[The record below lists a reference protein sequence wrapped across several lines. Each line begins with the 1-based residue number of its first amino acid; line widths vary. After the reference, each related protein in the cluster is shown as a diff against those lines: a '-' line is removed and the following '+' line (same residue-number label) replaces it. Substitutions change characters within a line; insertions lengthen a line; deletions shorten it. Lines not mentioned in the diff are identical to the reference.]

1 MKPSG
6 SPCPLDQISVIC
18 LKRCPYLRT
27 YLTEIIHAAW
37 SSGIVPS
44 EWKKA
49 CTILIHKKDETDN
62 PANFR
67 PITLESV
74 PLKVFTSCLRNK
86 IFAFLFENNY
96 IEHDIQKGFTPNVAG
111 TVEHTAHMA
120 HIINTA
126 RIKQRSLV
134 ITLLDLKN
142 AFGELHHNLIYKV
155 LQYHHIPDPINEL
168 IRSVYTNF
176 QTSIITEKFSTPF
189 ITVGRG
195 VLQGDCLSPL
205 LFNMSFNTFV
215 QHIKSES
222 FLQLGFW
229 KFNKTG
235 ISCNPIHW
243 FQFAD
248 DAAVISSQEKENQI
262 LLNRFSVWCQ
272 WANMIIRVDKC
283 STFGIKKHSSKSVQ
297 YQPKLLISHLLVPRT
312 ETGESFRYLGRYFN
326 FNMSDEKHQSDICNL
341 FNNIISKIDELH
353 LHPRNKI
360 LLYSRYL
367 LSKISWD
374 FTITD
379 ISQTWVCET
388 LDGIATKHIRK
399 WLELPI
405 SATLSNVYLP
415 YNKPGLNVILP
426 STKFIQC
433 QTVSR
438 LALKSSTN
446 ENIRELWSITSTN
459 RNIQYDIYPNTKD
472 VLKAFRQKN
481 EQRLQNNLTSQGSFF
496 SNIVKNSTLAFNSLW
511 SSVHSKLP
519 KNIFNFSLRYINN
532 SLLTRKN
539 LVKWGLSSSAD
550 CSFCF
555 CPESLLHIIS
565 GCKTYLNEG
574 RYTWRHDSV
583 LNPIASSLLDVGT
596 RSKMYVDLPG
606 FISPSVITGDELRPD
621 LLLTIEN
628 KTLYILELTVGFE
641 TNLKTNSDRK
651 HEKYLTLI
659 TDQENIYD
667 EVKFVNVSISSL
679 GVFGESTNILF
690 DMLHDLKYDEQ
701 CIKYVKKKIIATCIR
716 TSYYIFC
723 RRNKDWNNPELLN
736 F

>member
-1 MKPSG
+1 M
-6 SPCPLDQISVIC
+6 
-18 LKRCPYLRT
+18 
-27 YLTEIIHAAW
+27 
-37 SSGIVPS
+37 
-44 EWKKA
+44 
-49 CTILIHKKDETDN
+49 
-62 PANFR
+62 
-67 PITLESV
+67 
-74 PLKVFTSCLRNK
+74 
-86 IFAFLFENNY
+86 FAFLSENNY

-126 RIKQRSLV
+126 RTKQRSLV

-168 IRSVYTNF
+168 IRSLYTNF

-222 FLQLGFW
+222 FLQLDFW
-229 KFNKTG
+229 KFNKTA
-235 ISCNPIHW
+235 IPCNPIHW

-283 STFGIKKHSSKSVQ
+283 STFGIKKHSSKSIQ
-297 YQPKLLISHLLVPRT
+297 YQPKLFINHLLVPRI
-312 ETGESFRYLGRYFN
+312 EIGESFRYLGRYFN
-326 FNMSDEKHQSDICNL
+326 FNMSDEKHQSEIFDL
-341 FNNIISKIDELH
+341 FNNIISKIDDLH

-379 ISQTWVCET
+379 ISQTWICET
-388 LDGIATKHIRK
+388 LDGIATKYIRK

-415 YNKPGLNVILP
+415 HNKFGLNVILP

-438 LALKSSTN
+438 LALKSSIN

-459 RNIQYDIYPNTKD
+459 KNIQYDIYSNTKD

-481 EQRLQNNLTSQGSFF
+481 EQRLQNNLISQGSFF

-532 SLLTRKN
+532 SLPTRKN

-555 CPESLLHIIS
+555 CPESLLHVIS
-565 GCKTYLNEG
+565 GCKTYLDEG
-574 RYTWRHDSV
+574 RYTWRHNSV
-583 LNPIASSLLDVGT
+583 LNLIASSLLDVE

-628 KTLYILELTVGFE
+628 KILYILELTVGFE

-651 HEKYLTLI
+651 HEKLLI
-659 TDQENIYD
+659 
-667 EVKFVNVSISSL
+667 
-679 GVFGESTNILF
+679 
-690 DMLHDLKYDEQ
+690 
-701 CIKYVKKKIIATCIR
+701 
-716 TSYYIFC
+716 
-723 RRNKDWNNPELLN
+723 
-736 F
+736 